1 MIQILELFGGIGS
14 PRCALRNIGIP
25 VKAID
30 YVEIDEKAVR
40 SYNAMFADELPY
52 KTQSVVGW
60 NLKPDILIHGS
71 PCQDFSIAGHQGKAK
86 AEDGRINRGKGADKG
101 SGTRSS
107 LMWETIH
114 IIEQM
119 GEWKPQY
126 VIWENVKNVLSKY
139 MRVNFNRYL
148 AEMERLGYSNN
159 FEILADVT
167 LLHHI
172 HTGKERAGSMTKKKP
187 DFLRDLDTAIMDEL
201 TGGGI
206 KENAAG
212 LVGTLTQ
219 IKEIKQ
225 LCGLPFCGYMAKL
238 ETVRPSGVP
247 DEVTVVFAEDV
258 PYRACN
264 GIEFDVMQEFVEGS
278 RLLLT
283 GKAQTLK
290 DFQSGRLLVYILA
303 DFVAVS
309 EKAVEQDEVAVRGII
324 ANKPTHRETPRG
336 KRITD
341 ITVKV
346 RNELTGGSCYLP
358 CICWQEQADEV
369 EQWQQGDTVE
379 LLGRYQSRQYEKVLD
394 TDTGEREQRTAYEV
408 SVRLIRRKEE
418 AENEC

>member
-1 MIQILELFGGIGS
+1 
-14 PRCALRNIGIP
+14 
-25 VKAID
+25 
-30 YVEIDEKAVR
+30 
-40 SYNAMFADELPY
+40 
-52 KTQSVVGW
+52 
-60 NLKPDILIHGS
+60 
-71 PCQDFSIAGHQGKAK
+71 
-86 AEDGRINRGKGADKG
+86 
-101 SGTRSS
+101 
-107 LMWETIH
+107 
-114 IIEQM
+114 
-119 GEWKPQY
+119 
-126 VIWENVKNVLSKY
+126 
-139 MRVNFNRYL
+139 
-148 AEMERLGYSNN
+148 
-159 FEILADVT
+159 
-167 LLHHI
+167 
-172 HTGKERAGSMTKKKP
+172 MTKKKP

-258 PYRACN
+258 PYKACS

-278 RLLLT
+278 RLLLA

-336 KRITD
+336 KHITD
-341 ITVKV
+341 ITVNAGLQSEETITLLAIENSKPHKDGLLF
-346 RNELTGGSCYLP
+346 R
-358 CICWQEQADEV
+358 ICQYV
-369 EQWQQGDTVE
+369 EF
-379 LLGRYQSRQYEKVLD
+379 K
-394 TDTGEREQRTAYEV
+394 QRA
-408 SVRLIRRKEE
+408 RR
-418 AENEC
+418 ENEKL

>member
-1 MIQILELFGGIGS
+1 
-14 PRCALRNIGIP
+14 
-25 VKAID
+25 
-30 YVEIDEKAVR
+30 
-40 SYNAMFADELPY
+40 
-52 KTQSVVGW
+52 
-60 NLKPDILIHGS
+60 
-71 PCQDFSIAGHQGKAK
+71 
-86 AEDGRINRGKGADKG
+86 
-101 SGTRSS
+101 
-107 LMWETIH
+107 
-114 IIEQM
+114 
-119 GEWKPQY
+119 
-126 VIWENVKNVLSKY
+126 
-139 MRVNFNRYL
+139 
-148 AEMERLGYSNN
+148 
-159 FEILADVT
+159 
-167 LLHHI
+167 
-172 HTGKERAGSMTKKKP
+172 MTKKKP

-206 KENAAG
+206 KGNAAG

-283 GKAQTLK
+283 GKVQTLK

-309 EKAVEQDEVAVRGII
+309 EKAVEQDEAAVRGVI
-324 ANKPTHRETPRG
+324 ANKPTYRETPRG

-346 RNELTGGSCYLP
+346 RNELTGGSCFLP
-358 CICWQEQADEV
+358 CICWQEQADEAA
-369 EQWQQGDTVE
+369 QWQQGDTVE

-394 TDTGEREQRTAYEV
+394 AATGEREQRTAYEV

-418 AENEC
+418 AENEEQNNFRSRRRNKNAADYSRDTRKGRRGRHKGNTAACRHGGQLKAVPDTTGSIRQIFTDYGVL

>member
-1 MIQILELFGGIGS
+1 
-14 PRCALRNIGIP
+14 
-25 VKAID
+25 
-30 YVEIDEKAVR
+30 
-40 SYNAMFADELPY
+40 
-52 KTQSVVGW
+52 
-60 NLKPDILIHGS
+60 
-71 PCQDFSIAGHQGKAK
+71 
-86 AEDGRINRGKGADKG
+86 
-101 SGTRSS
+101 
-107 LMWETIH
+107 
-114 IIEQM
+114 
-119 GEWKPQY
+119 
-126 VIWENVKNVLSKY
+126 
-139 MRVNFNRYL
+139 
-148 AEMERLGYSNN
+148 
-159 FEILADVT
+159 
-167 LLHHI
+167 
-172 HTGKERAGSMTKKKP
+172 
-187 DFLRDLDTAIMDEL
+187 MDEL

-206 KENAAG
+206 KGNAAG

-309 EKAVEQDEVAVRGII
+309 EKAVEQDEVAVRGVI

-336 KRITD
+336 KHITD

-346 RNELTGGSCYLP
+346 RNELTGGNCYLP
-358 CICWQEQADEV
+358 CICWQEQADEAA
-369 EQWQQGDTVE
+369 QWQQGDTVE
-379 LLGRYQSRQYEKVLD
+379 LLGRYQSRLYEKVLD
-394 TDTGEREQRTAYEV
+394 AATGEREQRTAYEV
-408 SVRLIRRKEE
+408 SARLIRRKEE
-418 AENEC
+418 ARNESKSRNE

>member
-1 MIQILELFGGIGS
+1 
-14 PRCALRNIGIP
+14 
-25 VKAID
+25 
-30 YVEIDEKAVR
+30 
-40 SYNAMFADELPY
+40 
-52 KTQSVVGW
+52 
-60 NLKPDILIHGS
+60 
-71 PCQDFSIAGHQGKAK
+71 
-86 AEDGRINRGKGADKG
+86 
-101 SGTRSS
+101 
-107 LMWETIH
+107 
-114 IIEQM
+114 
-119 GEWKPQY
+119 
-126 VIWENVKNVLSKY
+126 
-139 MRVNFNRYL
+139 
-148 AEMERLGYSNN
+148 
-159 FEILADVT
+159 
-167 LLHHI
+167 
-172 HTGKERAGSMTKKKP
+172 MTKKKP

-206 KENAAG
+206 KGNAAG

-309 EKAVEQDEVAVRGII
+309 EKALEQD
-324 ANKPTHRETPRG
+324 
-336 KRITD
+336 
-341 ITVKV
+341 
-346 RNELTGGSCYLP
+346 
-358 CICWQEQADEV
+358 
-369 EQWQQGDTVE
+369 DTVE

-394 TDTGEREQRTAYEV
+394 TATGEREQRTAYEV

>member
-1 MIQILELFGGIGS
+1 
-14 PRCALRNIGIP
+14 
-25 VKAID
+25 
-30 YVEIDEKAVR
+30 
-40 SYNAMFADELPY
+40 
-52 KTQSVVGW
+52 
-60 NLKPDILIHGS
+60 
-71 PCQDFSIAGHQGKAK
+71 
-86 AEDGRINRGKGADKG
+86 
-101 SGTRSS
+101 
-107 LMWETIH
+107 
-114 IIEQM
+114 
-119 GEWKPQY
+119 
-126 VIWENVKNVLSKY
+126 
-139 MRVNFNRYL
+139 
-148 AEMERLGYSNN
+148 
-159 FEILADVT
+159 
-167 LLHHI
+167 
-172 HTGKERAGSMTKKKP
+172 MTKKKP

-206 KENAAG
+206 KGNAAG

-247 DEVTVVFAEDV
+247 DEVTVVF
-258 PYRACN
+258 
-264 GIEFDVMQEFVEGS
+264 VEGS

-283 GKAQTLK
+283 GKVQTLK

-309 EKAVEQDEVAVRGII
+309 EKAVEQDEAAVRGVI
-324 ANKPTHRETPRG
+324 ANKPTYRETPRG

-346 RNELTGGSCYLP
+346 RNELTGGSCFLP
-358 CICWQEQADEV
+358 CICWQEQADEAA
-369 EQWQQGDTVE
+369 QWQQGDTVE

-394 TDTGEREQRTAYEV
+394 AATGEREQRTAYEV

>member
-1 MIQILELFGGIGS
+1 
-14 PRCALRNIGIP
+14 
-25 VKAID
+25 
-30 YVEIDEKAVR
+30 
-40 SYNAMFADELPY
+40 
-52 KTQSVVGW
+52 
-60 NLKPDILIHGS
+60 
-71 PCQDFSIAGHQGKAK
+71 
-86 AEDGRINRGKGADKG
+86 
-101 SGTRSS
+101 
-107 LMWETIH
+107 
-114 IIEQM
+114 
-119 GEWKPQY
+119 
-126 VIWENVKNVLSKY
+126 
-139 MRVNFNRYL
+139 
-148 AEMERLGYSNN
+148 
-159 FEILADVT
+159 
-167 LLHHI
+167 
-172 HTGKERAGSMTKKKP
+172 MTKKKP

-206 KENAAG
+206 KGNAAG

-283 GKAQTLK
+283 GKVQTLK

-309 EKAVEQDEVAVRGII
+309 EKAVEQDEAAVRGVI
-324 ANKPTHRETPRG
+324 ANKPTYRETPRG

-346 RNELTGGSCYLP
+346 RNELTGGS
-358 CICWQEQADEV
+358 
-369 EQWQQGDTVE
+369 
-379 LLGRYQSRQYEKVLD
+379 
-394 TDTGEREQRTAYEV
+394 
-408 SVRLIRRKEE
+408 
-418 AENEC
+418 